1 MVKGSIMTFKPNS
14 IAAKDTTFHLHP
26 YTNLKAHEEQGPL
39 VITRGEGVRVFGE
52 DGKEYIEG
60 LSGLWCASLGFN
72 EPRLVDAA
80 KRQMEKLPFYHNFTG
95 KVPDVT
101 AELAERL
108 VSITPEGL
116 DRALFCNSGSE
127 ANDTA
132 IKIVWYYNNA
142 RGKPEKKKII
152 SRLNAYHGVTIA
164 AGSMT
169 GLGYAQNGF
178 DLPAS
183 DRILQTSC
191 PHYYRHGLD
200 GESEEDFATRM
211 AHELEELILSE
222 GPDTVAAMFAE
233 PIQGA
238 GGVIMPPKGYFEKI
252 QAVLKKYDV
261 LLIADEVICGFG
273 RTGEMFGSEKY
284 NIKPDM
290 MTLAKQLSSGYLPI
304 SALMVSDQLYQTI
317 RDQSAEL
324 GVFGHGLTYGGHP
337 VPCAVAL
344 EVLKIY
350 EERDILSCVRD
361 LAPYFQE
368 QLSRYKDHPM
378 VGDVRST
385 GLIGALELV
394 ADKKTKTPFDPK
406 RAMAAQVVK
415 KCEENGLI
423 LRAMPGDCVAFCP
436 PLISTHQDLEE
447 LFTRFDRAFQSS

>member
-1 MVKGSIMTFKPNS
+1 MTDKPNS
-14 IAAKDTTFHLHP
+14 ISAKDTTYHLHP

-72 EPRLVDAA
+72 EPRLVKAA
-80 KRQMEKLPFYHNFTG
+80 QKQMETLPFYHSFTG

-101 AELAERL
+101 AELAEKL
-108 VSITPEGL
+108 VDVTPDGL

-132 IKIVWYYNNA
+132 IKLVWYYNNA

-152 SRLNAYHGVTIA
+152 SREKAYHGVTIA

-169 GLGYAQNGF
+169 GLAYAQNGF

-183 DRILQTSC
+183 ERILQTSC
-191 PHYYRHGLD
+191 PHYYRYGLD
-200 GESEEDFATRM
+200 GESEEAFATRM
-211 AHELEELILSE
+211 ASELEELILAE
-222 GPDTVAAMFAE
+222 GPETVGAMFAE

-238 GGVIMPPKGYFEKI
+238 GGVILPPMGYFEKI

-273 RTGEMFGSEKY
+273 RTGKMFGSQTY

-290 MTLAKQLSSGYLPI
+290 MTLAKQMSSGYLPI
-304 SALMVSDQLYQTI
+304 SALMVSDGLYQVVKE
-317 RDQSAEL
+317 RSNEL

-350 EERDILSCVRD
+350 EERDIVAQVNAIS
-361 LAPYFQE
+361 PYFQDR
-368 QLSRYKDHPM
+368 LATYADHPL
-378 VGDVRST
+378 VGEVRGT
-385 GLIGALELV
+385 GLIGAIELS
-394 ADKKTKTPFDPK
+394 ADKASKTPFDPSLGMG
-406 RAMAAQVVK
+406 AGLVK
-415 KCEENGLI
+415 KCENHGLI

-436 PLISTHQDLEE
+436 PLISEQTDLDA
-447 LFTRFDRAFQSS
+447 LFSRFDAALAEM

>member
-1 MVKGSIMTFKPNS
+1 MTFKPNS
-14 IAAKDTTFHLHP
+14 TSAADCAYHLHP
-26 YTNLKAHEEQGPL
+26 YTNLKLHEEQGPL

-72 EPRLVDAA
+72 EPRLVKAA
-80 KRQMEKLPFYHNFTG
+80 QKQMETLPFYHSFTG

-101 AELAERL
+101 ARLAEKL
-108 VSITPEGL
+108 VEVTPDGL

-132 IKIVWYYNNA
+132 IKLVWYYNNA

-152 SRLNAYHGVTIA
+152 SRNKAYHGVTIA

-169 GLGYAQNGF
+169 GLAYAQNGF

-183 DRILQTSC
+183 DRILQTTC
-191 PHYYRHGLD
+191 PHYYREGRL

-211 AHELEELILSE
+211 AEELEDLIIAE
-222 GPDTVAAMFAE
+222 GPHTVGAMFAE

-238 GGVIMPPKGYFEKI
+238 GGVILPPKGYFEKI

-273 RTGEMFGSEKY
+273 RTGKMFGSETY

-290 MTLAKQLSSGYLPI
+290 MTLAKQMSSGYLPI
-304 SALMVSDQLYQTI
+304 SALMVSDTLYQTVKE
-317 RDQSAEL
+317 RSAEL

-344 EVLKIY
+344 EVLNIY
-350 EERDILSCVRD
+350 EERDIVGQVNVIS
-361 LAPYFQE
+361 PFFQE
-368 QLSRYKDHPM
+368 KLQSYADHPL
-378 VGDVRST
+378 VGEVRGT
-385 GLIGALELV
+385 GLIGAIELT
-394 ADKKTKTPFDPK
+394 ADKISKTPFDPAK
-406 RAMAAQVVK
+406 AMGATLVK
-415 KCEENGLI
+415 KCENHGLI

-436 PLISTHQDLEE
+436 PLISEQPDIEE
-447 LFTRFDRAFQSS
+447 LFSRFDKALAEM

>member
-1 MVKGSIMTFKPNS
+1 MTFKPNS
-14 IAAKDTTFHLHP
+14 TSAIDTLYHLHQ
-26 YTNLKAHEEQGPL
+26 YTNLKVHEEQGPL

-72 EPRLVDAA
+72 EPRLVKAA
-80 KRQMEKLPFYHNFTG
+80 KKQMEALPFYHNFTG

-101 AELAERL
+101 AQLAQKL
-108 VSITPEGL
+108 VEVTPDGL

-132 IKIVWYYNNA
+132 IKMVWYYNNA

-152 SRLNAYHGVTIA
+152 AREKAYHGVTVA

-169 GLGYAQNGF
+169 KLAYAQNGF

-183 DRILQTSC
+183 DRILHTCC
-191 PHYYRHGLD
+191 PHYYREGRLY
-200 GESEEDFATRM
+200 ETEEEFATRM
-211 AHELEELILSE
+211 AEELEDLIIAE
-222 GPDTVAAMFAE
+222 GPDTVGAMFAE

-238 GGVIMPPKGYFEKI
+238 GGVIIPPKGYFEKI

-273 RTGEMFGSEKY
+273 RTGAMFGSDY
-284 NIKPDM
+284 FGIKPDM
-290 MTLAKQLSSGYLPI
+290 MSMAKQLSSGYLPI
-304 SALMVSDQLYQTI
+304 SALMVSDTIYQTI
-317 RDQSAEL
+317 KERSAEL

-350 EERDILSCVRD
+350 EERDVLGQVASIS
-361 LAPYFQE
+361 PYFLE
-368 QLSRYKDHPM
+368 RLNFYADHPL
-378 VGDVRST
+378 VGEVRGL

-394 ADKKTKTPFDPK
+394 EDKATKKSFDPAK
-406 RAMAAQVVK
+406 VMAANLVK
-415 KCEENGLI
+415 KCENHGLI

-436 PLISTHQDLEE
+436 PLISEQPDLEE
-447 LFTRFDRAFQSS
+447 MFNRFDKALADM

>member
-1 MVKGSIMTFKPNS
+1 MTFKPNS
-14 IAAKDTTFHLHP
+14 ISAKDTQFHLHP
-26 YTNLKAHEEQGPL
+26 YTNLKAHEEKGPL

-72 EPRLVDAA
+72 EPRLVKAA
-80 KRQMEKLPFYHNFTG
+80 QKQMETLPFYHSFTG

-108 VSITPEGL
+108 VEITPEGL
-116 DRALFCNSGSE
+116 DRAIFCNSGSE

-132 IKIVWYYNNA
+132 IKIIWYYNNA

-169 GLGYAQNGF
+169 QLAYAQNGF

-183 DRILQTSC
+183 QRILQTGC
-191 PHYYRHGLD
+191 PHYYRYAQE
-200 GESEEDFATRM
+200 GESEQAFTDRLVQ
-211 AHELEELILSE
+211 ELEDLILSE
-222 GPDTVAAMFAE
+222 GPDTVAALFAE

-238 GGVIMPPKGYFEKI
+238 GGVIIPPKNYFPKI
-252 QAVLKKYDV
+252 QAVLDKYDV

-273 RTGEMFGSEKY
+273 RTGQMFGSETMQM
-284 NIKPDM
+284 KPDM

-304 SALMVSDQLYQTI
+304 SALMVSDQIYQVI
-317 RDQSAEL
+317 KEQSADL

-350 EERDILSCVRD
+350 EERDIVGQVNA
-361 LAPYFQE
+361 LAPYFQDRL
-368 QLSRYKDHPM
+368 LSYGCHPH
-378 VGDVRST
+378 VGDARAM

-394 ADKKTKTPFDPK
+394 ADKESRTPFEPK
-406 RAMAAQVVK
+406 QAMAAALVA

-436 PLISTHQDLEE
+436 PLISEQRDLEE
-447 LFTRFDRAFQSS
+447 LFNRFDAALRDWEALL